1 MEIETLKNENK
12 DLEYQNQI
20 LRKQI
25 DEIYKSW
32 LFDSSR
38 YNELKEKYN
47 ELKNDNKKVLEDYH
61 QLLDRFNN
69 RVKIVYDC

>member
-1 MEIETLKNENK
+1 MSELEITFLMSELDKQKNEIK

-32 LFDSSR
+32 LFDSGR

-47 ELKNDNKKVLEDYH
+47 ELKKE
-61 QLLDRFNN
+61 LLPKN
-69 RVKIVYDC
+69 IST